1 MLIAKLNKAAW
12 PGTVSTM
19 TTVMTPVTDLF
30 IKPDPAMTRRETRAY
45 VLMEL
50 ERWLTG
56 PVCAEAKQ
64 LASLYPS
71 PDEGSGS
78 GSTAALRLFMIL
90 GVMERN
96 MYDYDLPMD
105 YNERFAYAARWA
117 FSACEDY
124 LVTGLRGGVKLV
136 DDAVGF
142 VAVEL
147 LPCGK
152 TIESFWNYS
161 PFEPLRNAPPL
172 TEAEDV
178 EATETDE
185 SIYEDQEEWSST
197 TGSIS
202 DSETVA
208 DVQFQVQK
216 GIDAGFDALASRARE
231 FLTSDHQIMIP
242 GWVLAASGSIMVGY
256 LWIWVALIS
265 ALSSR

>member
-1 MLIAKLNKAAW
+1 
-12 PGTVSTM
+12 
-19 TTVMTPVTDLF
+19 MTPVSDLF
-30 IKPDPAMTRRETRAY
+30 IKPDPAMTQRETRAY

-64 LASLYPS
+64 LAMLYPS
-71 PDEGSGS
+71 PDEAIGS

-90 GVMERN
+90 WVMERN

-105 YNERFAYAARWA
+105 YNERPAYAARWA

-124 LVTGLRGGVKLV
+124 LVTGLRVGVKLV

-142 VAVEL
+142 VAVDL

-216 GIDAGFDALASRARE
+216 GIEAGFDALTAKVQT
-231 FLTSDHQIMIP
+231 FLTSDHQIIVP
-242 GWVLAASGSIMVGY
+242 GWVVAAVGFLLTVW
-256 LWIWVALIS
+256 LWTLVALCH
-265 ALSSR
+265 R